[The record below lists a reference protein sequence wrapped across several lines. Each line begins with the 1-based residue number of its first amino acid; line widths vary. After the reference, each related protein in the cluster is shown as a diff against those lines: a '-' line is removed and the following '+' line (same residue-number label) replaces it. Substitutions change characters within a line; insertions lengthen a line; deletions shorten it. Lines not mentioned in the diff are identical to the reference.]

1 MKYVLFL
8 CLFLIYHS
16 SYAIERQVGLYV
28 ESIDLDDG
36 AAEELGI
43 GKNLRTVGMSVSIR
57 KPWLEDLAFQYS
69 LGAGVSIG
77 KDENAFSQQVSNG
90 FSTDKEQES
99 SILGFSGFADIGQ
112 SSEFFGHIRSYL
124 GLGTSYFS
132 IERQITDCTNCE
144 TQEIDLSF
152 APYLKMGMEF
162 CAQLYCIQ
170 ANYRQFITNEFNQG
184 IFFSIQGRR

>member
-57 KPWLEDLAFQYS
+57 KPWLEDLAF
-69 LGAGVSIG
+69 
-77 KDENAFSQQVSNG
+77 
-90 FSTDKEQES
+90 
-99 SILGFSGFADIGQ
+99 
-112 SSEFFGHIRSYL
+112 
-124 GLGTSYFS
+124 
-132 IERQITDCTNCE
+132 
-144 TQEIDLSF
+144 
-152 APYLKMGMEF
+152 
-162 CAQLYCIQ
+162 
-170 ANYRQFITNEFNQG
+170 
-184 IFFSIQGRR
+184 